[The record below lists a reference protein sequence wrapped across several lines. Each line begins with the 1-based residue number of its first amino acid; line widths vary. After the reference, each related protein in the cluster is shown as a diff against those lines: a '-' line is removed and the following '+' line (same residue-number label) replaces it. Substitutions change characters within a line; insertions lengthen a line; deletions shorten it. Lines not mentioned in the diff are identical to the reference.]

1 VRPLRIEKLVIAGCN
16 EGTYPCSLMT
26 TLPKSPIP
34 GPNPPADDLT
44 TLKAENAA
52 LRAELKEARKTNQ
65 QYLQNVAHQ
74 LTAPL
79 GAIKWSIEALKDS
92 GVPIQV
98 VSRILWKS

>member
-1 VRPLRIEKLVIAGCN
+1 MQSHQMPVA
-16 EGTYPCSLMT
+16 
-26 TLPKSPIP
+26 P
-34 GPNPPADDLT
+34 GSPADELT
-44 TLKAENAA
+44 GLRTENAA

-92 GVPIQV
+92 TPKANA
-98 VSRILWKS
+98 L